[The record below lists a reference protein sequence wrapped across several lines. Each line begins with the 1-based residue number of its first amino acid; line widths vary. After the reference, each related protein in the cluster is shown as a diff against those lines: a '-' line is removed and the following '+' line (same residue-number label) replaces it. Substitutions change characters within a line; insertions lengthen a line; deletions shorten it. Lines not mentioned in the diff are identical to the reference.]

1 MLTRACLLQIMYQAH
16 DNTSGRDAATTKQGV
31 LRPPQRAA
39 SARGMLVL
47 IRNG

>member
-31 LRPPQRAA
+31 LRPSQRAA
-39 SARGMLVL
+39 TARGVDL
-47 IRNG
+47 